1 MSTARISRRLS
12 SKARSFSSRD
22 LVRASGHLPSLSAY
36 TRSSAARWALFGPRR
51 AQLVAPRGERAVEE
65 ELGLE
70 PGRTVEAPEQLDD
83 APRQHPLQRAPRVE
97 VGEHVPLQLLERI
110 HALVLQQHVAGGGQ
124 PMAESHWPM
133 TATLPASVFGPVLDC
148 GRCDGWLRSV
158 SA

>member
-36 TRSSAARWALFGPRR
+36 DALERGADGVVRSRR
-51 AQLVAPRGERAVEE
+51 AQLVALRGKLAVEE

-70 PGRTVEAPEQLDD
+70 PGGAVEAPEQLDD
-83 APRQHPLQRAPRVE
+83 APRQHPLQRVLRGK

-124 PMAESHWPM
+124 PVADRIGRRRRPCR
-133 TATLPASVFGPVLDC
+133 LPSSARCSIARSGC
-148 GRCDGWLRSV
+148 GRCVGWP
-158 SA
+158 